1 MAKHCETFEH
11 TADIGL
17 AGRADTLG
25 ELFEALA
32 EGLADLICPRE
43 QVARPQARSLHVEAE
58 DAEALCVDFLVEVMA
73 ALQVDRFVVAEVRV
87 TEISARSVR
96 AELLGEAYDASRHEW
111 AGEVKAVTYHQLR
124 VAREGGA
131 WVGRVIVDV

>member
-17 AGRADTLG
+17 AGRADSLG

-32 EGLADLICPRE
+32 EGLAGLVCPRG
-43 QVARPQARSLHVEAE
+43 QVTAAQTRSVQVEAE
-58 DAEALCVDFLVEVMA
+58 DVEASLVDFLVEVMTA
-73 ALQVDRFVVAEVRV
+73 VQVDRFLVAEVRV
-87 TEISARSVR
+87 TEITPLAVSADL
-96 AELLGEAYDASRHEW
+96 AGEPYDADRHEW
-111 AGEVKAVTYHQLR
+111 GHEVKAITYHQLK
-124 VAREGGA
+124 VAREADA

>member
-1 MAKHCETFEH
+1 MARHCETFEH

-17 AGRADTLG
+17 AGRGDTLG

-43 QVARPQARSLHVEAE
+43 QVAQRQTRSLHVRAE
-58 DAEALCVDFLVEVMA
+58 DVEALCVDFLVAVMSV
-73 ALQVDRFVVAEVRV
+73 LQVDRFVVSGVRV
-87 TEISARSVR
+87 TEASPGSVA
-96 AELLGEAYDASRHEW
+96 AELRGEAYDPARHEW